1 MGLVKGRIAGQMGL
15 FLVKRSKRSWRV
27 KVSAYGA
34 GVVSH
39 AGVGMLPE
47 IDDLTGVTSQVSAVL
62 ADTYKGSWV
71 HDPGRVF
78 IDLAAAVAG
87 GADCVSG
94 IGSLVD
100 QQAQH
105 DPVARVKH
113 GVAVDRRQ
121 RGRGPPGRR
130 IGRPV
135 RRKGGG
141 LGGGCG
147 TELPN
152 TRNEVRAPS
161 PRSPGTADPADR
173 WSSPLPGTSRSPGPS
188 LPR

>member
-1 MGLVKGRIAGQMGL
+1 M
-15 FLVKRSKRSWRV
+15 KRSKRSWRV
-27 KVSAYGA
+27 KVSADGA

-62 ADTYKGSWV
+62 ADTYKGQWV

-78 IDLAAAVAG
+78 TDLAAAVAD

-105 DPVARVKH
+105 GPVASVTTAWRLIDARVDAAH
-113 GVAVDRRQ
+113 LAGV
-121 RGRGPPGRR
+121 
-130 IGRPV
+130 
-135 RRKGGG
+135 
-141 LGGGCG
+141 
-147 TELPN
+147 ELPDGQ
-152 TRNEVRAPS
+152 TKPWTRAPS
-161 PRSPGTADPADR
+161 CSGGPVRPATGESRRSASMWPPRSPWRRNGR
-173 WSSPLPGTSRSPGPS
+173 C
-188 LPR
+188 